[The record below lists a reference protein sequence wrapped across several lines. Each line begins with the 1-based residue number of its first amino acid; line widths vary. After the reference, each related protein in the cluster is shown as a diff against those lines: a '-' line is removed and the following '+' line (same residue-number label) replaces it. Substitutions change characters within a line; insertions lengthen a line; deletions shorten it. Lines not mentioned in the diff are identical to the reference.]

1 MKLVKLV
8 MLSGLWLSCA
18 AVAQQGPAVPVK
30 TALVQQQS
38 VPVWIRAIGQVKA
51 QQSVEIRPQV
61 DGILQR
67 ILVEEGQLV
76 KAGDLLAV
84 IDDRSIRAAY
94 EQAKAQLAVVQAQL
108 DVAKLDLKRYQNL
121 RKDQAVSAQM
131 ADQQQATVQ
140 QLEAQL
146 RSVQATIN
154 AQQVE
159 LSYTQILSPIS
170 GQVGIRNV
178 DAGNYIRTSDASSLF
193 SVVQLD
199 PISIEI
205 ALPQSRLPEL
215 QLLTQQIRQK
225 QTVPV
230 LAYLK
235 EGADPL
241 AQGQLTVVD
250 NRVASATGTIRVKA
264 DFANPDAA
272 LWPSQSVVIA
282 LQSSVLENALTIP
295 VKALQQGPE
304 GAFVWFDNQGK
315 AATAPVEVVLQ
326 DKNQLV
332 VTGVS
337 AGQSLIVDGQSRLR
351 KGAELKIL
359 TDTPQTAAAEQ

>member
-1 MKLVKLV
+1 MNLIKLV
-8 MLSGLWLSCA
+8 MVSGLWLSCA
-18 AVAQQGPAVPVK
+18 AAAQQSPAVPVK

-140 QLEAQL
+140 QLEAEL

-178 DAGNYIRTSDASSLF
+178 DAGNYVRTSDASSLF

-215 QLLTQQIRQK
+215 QLLTQQMRQQ

-235 EGADPL
+235 EGDDPL
-241 AQGQLTVVD
+241 AQGKLTVVD

-282 LQSSVLENALTIP
+282 LQSKVLDQVLTIP

-304 GAFVWFDNQGK
+304 GSFVWFEQQGK

-326 DKNQLV
+326 DKNQVV
-332 VTGVS
+332 VTGLK
-337 AGQSLIVDGQSRLR
+337 AGQQVIVDGQSRLR
-351 KGAELKIL
+351 KGAELKIQ
-359 TDTPQTAAAEQ
+359 TDEPQTKAAGQ

>member
-1 MKLVKLV
+1 MNLIKLV
-8 MLSGLWLSCA
+8 MVSGLWLSCA
-18 AVAQQGPAVPVK
+18 AAAQQSPAVPVK

-51 QQSVEIRPQV
+51 QQSVEIRSQIN
-61 DGILQR
+61 GILQR

-131 ADQQQATVQ
+131 ADQQQAKVQ
-140 QLEAQL
+140 QLEAEL

-154 AQQVE
+154 ARQVE

-178 DAGNYIRTSDASSLF
+178 DAGNYVRTSDASSLF

-215 QLLTQQIRQK
+215 QLLTQQIRQQ

-230 LAYLK
+230 LAFLK
-235 EGADPL
+235 EGDDPL
-241 AQGQLTVVD
+241 AQGKLTVVD

-282 LQSSVLENALTIP
+282 LQSKVLDQVLTIP

-304 GAFVWFDNQGK
+304 GSFVWFEQQGK

-326 DKNQLV
+326 DKNQVV
-332 VTGVS
+332 VTGLK
-337 AGQSLIVDGQSRLR
+337 AGQQVIVDGQSRLR
-351 KGAELKIL
+351 KGAELKIQ
-359 TDTPQTAAAEQ
+359 TDAPQTKAAGQ

>member
-8 MLSGLWLSCA
+8 MLCGLWLSCA
-18 AVAQQGPAVPVK
+18 VVAQQSPAVPVK
-30 TALVQQQS
+30 TAVVQQQA

-61 DGILQR
+61 DGVLQR
-67 ILVEEGQLV
+67 ILVKEGQLV
-76 KAGDLLAV
+76 QAGDLLAV
-84 IDDRSIRAAY
+84 IDDRSIKAAL
-94 EQAKAQLAVVQAQL
+94 EQAKAQLSVVQAQL
-108 DVAKLDLKRYQNL
+108 DVARLDLKRYQNL

-140 QLEAQL
+140 QLEAEL

-159 LSYTQILSPIS
+159 LSFTQILSPIA

-178 DAGNYIRTSDASSLF
+178 DAGNYVRTSDASSLF

-205 ALPQSRLPEL
+205 ALPQSRLAEL
-215 QLLTQQIRQK
+215 QLLMQQIRQK

-264 DFANPDAA
+264 DFANPDSA

-282 LQSSVLENALTIP
+282 LQSKVLENALTIP
-295 VKALQQGPE
+295 AKALQQGPQ
-304 GAFVWFDNQGK
+304 GAFVWFDDQGK
-315 AATAPVEVVLQ
+315 AATAAVDVVLQ
-326 DKNQLV
+326 DKNQVV
-332 VTGVS
+332 VTGVT
-337 AGQSLIVDGQSRLR
+337 AGQQVVVDGQSRLR
-351 KGAELKIL
+351 RGSELKVL
-359 TDTPQTAAAEQ
+359 ADAPQTAATER

>member
-18 AVAQQGPAVPVK
+18 VVAQQSPAVPVK
-30 TALVQQQS
+30 TAVVQQQA

-61 DGILQR
+61 DGVLQR

-76 KAGDLLAV
+76 QAGDLLAV
-84 IDDRSIRAAY
+84 IDDRSIKAAL
-94 EQAKAQLAVVQAQL
+94 EQAKAQLSVVQAQL
-108 DVAKLDLKRYQNL
+108 DVARLDLKRYQNL

-131 ADQQQATVQ
+131 ADQQQAIVQ
-140 QLEAQL
+140 QLEAEL

-159 LSYTQILSPIS
+159 LSFTQILSPIA

-178 DAGNYIRTSDASSLF
+178 DAGNYVRTSDASSLF

-205 ALPQSRLPEL
+205 ALPQSRLAGL
-215 QLLTQQIRQK
+215 QLLMRQIRQK

-250 NRVASATGTIRVKA
+250 NRVTSATGTIRVKA
-264 DFANPDAA
+264 DFANPDSA
-272 LWPSQSVVIA
+272 LWPNQSVVIA
-282 LQSSVLENALTIP
+282 LQSKVLENALTIP
-295 VKALQQGPE
+295 AKALQQGPQ
-304 GAFVWFDNQGK
+304 GAFVWFDDQGK
-315 AATAPVEVVLQ
+315 AATAAVDVVLQ
-326 DKNQLV
+326 DKNQVV
-332 VTGVS
+332 VTGVT
-337 AGQSLIVDGQSRLR
+337 AGQQVVVDGQSRLR
-351 KGAELKIL
+351 RGSELKVL
-359 TDTPQTAAAEQ
+359 TDTPQTAATER

>member
-8 MLSGLWLSCA
+8 MISGLWLSCA
-18 AVAQQGPAVPVK
+18 VVAQQGPAVPVK

-84 IDDRSIRAAY
+84 IDDRSIKAAY
-94 EQAKAQLAVVQAQL
+94 EQAKAQLTVVQAQL

-205 ALPQSRLPEL
+205 SLPQSRLPEL

-282 LQSSVLENALTIP
+282 LQSRVLDNALTIP

-304 GAFVWFDNQGK
+304 GAFVWFNQQGK
-315 AATAPVEVVLQ
+315 AATAAVEVVLQ
-326 DKNQLV
+326 EKNQVV
-332 VTGVS
+332 VTGLT
-337 AGQSLIVDGQSRLR
+337 AGQQVIVDGQSRLR

-359 TDTPQTAAAEQ
+359 TDAPPTAAAEQ

>member
-1 MKLVKLV
+1 MKLVKL
-8 MLSGLWLSCA
+8 MILSGLWLSCA
-18 AVAQQGPAVPVK
+18 VVAQQSPAVPVK
-30 TALVQQQS
+30 TALVQQQT

-61 DGILQR
+61 AGVLQQ
-67 ILVEEGQLV
+67 ILVEEGQWV
-76 KAGDLLAV
+76 KAGELLAV
-84 IDDRSIRAAY
+84 IDDRSIKAAL

-108 DVAKLDLKRYQNL
+108 DVARLDLKRYQNL
-121 RKDQAVSAQM
+121 RKDQSVSAQM
-131 ADQQQATVQ
+131 ADQQQSTVQ
-140 QLEAQL
+140 QLEAEL

-159 LSYTQILSPIS
+159 LSYTQIVSPIA

-178 DAGNYIRTSDASSLF
+178 DAGNYVRTSDANSLF

-205 ALPQSRLPEL
+205 SLPQSRLAEL
-215 QLLTQQIRQK
+215 QLLMQQIRQK

-230 LAYLK
+230 LAFLK
-235 EGADPL
+235 EGAEPL

-250 NRVASATGTIRVKA
+250 NRVASATGTVRIKA
-264 DFANPDAA
+264 DFSNADSA
-272 LWPSQSVVIA
+272 LWPGQSVVIA
-282 LQSSVLENALTIP
+282 LQSKVLESALTVP

-304 GAFVWFDNQGK
+304 GAFVWLNDQGK
-315 AATAPVEVVLQ
+315 AATAAVEVVLQ
-326 DKNQLV
+326 EKNQAV
-332 VTGVS
+332 VTGVA
-337 AGQSLIVDGQSRLR
+337 AGQQVVVDGQSRLR
-351 KGAELKIL
+351 KGTELKIL

>member
-8 MLSGLWLSCA
+8 MLSGLWLSCT
-18 AVAQQGPAVPVK
+18 VIAQQSPAVPVK
-30 TALVQQQS
+30 TAVVQQQA

-51 QQSVEIRPQV
+51 EQSVEIRPQV
-61 DGILQR
+61 DGVLQR

-76 KAGDLLAV
+76 QAGDLLAV
-84 IDDRSIRAAY
+84 IDDRSIKAAL
-94 EQAKAQLAVVQAQL
+94 EQAKAQLSVVQAQL
-108 DVAKLDLKRYQNL
+108 DVARLDLKRYQNL

-140 QLEAQL
+140 QLEAEL
-146 RSVQATIN
+146 RSVQATIH

-159 LSYTQILSPIS
+159 LSFTQILSPFA

-178 DAGNYIRTSDASSLF
+178 DAGNYVRTSDASSLF

-205 ALPQSRLPEL
+205 ALPQSRLAEL
-215 QLLTQQIRQK
+215 QLLMQQIRQK

-241 AQGQLTVVD
+241 AQGKLTVVD
-250 NRVASATGTIRVKA
+250 NRVASASGTIRVKA
-264 DFANPDAA
+264 DFANPDSA
-272 LWPSQSVVIA
+272 LWPGQSVVIA
-282 LQSSVLENALTIP
+282 LQSKVLENALTIP
-295 VKALQQGPE
+295 AKALQQGPQ
-304 GAFVWFDNQGK
+304 GAFVWFDDQGK
-315 AATAPVEVVLQ
+315 AATAAVDVVLQ
-326 DKNQLV
+326 DKNQVV
-332 VTGVS
+332 VTGVT
-337 AGQSLIVDGQSRLR
+337 AGQQVVVDGQSRLR
-351 KGAELKIL
+351 RGSELKVL
-359 TDTPQTAAAEQ
+359 TDAPQTAATEH

>member
-1 MKLVKLV
+1 MKLVKL
-8 MLSGLWLSCA
+8 LISSGLWLSCA
-18 AVAQQGPAVPVK
+18 VVAQQSPAVPVK
-30 TALVQQQS
+30 TALVQQQA
-38 VPVWIRAIGQVKA
+38 VPVWIRAIGQVKP

-61 DGILQR
+61 EGILQR

-84 IDDRSIRAAY
+84 IDDRSIKAAL

-108 DVAKLDLKRYQNL
+108 DVARLDLQRYQNL
-121 RKDQAVSAQM
+121 RKGQAVSAQM

-159 LSYTQILSPIS
+159 LSYTQIVSPIA

-178 DAGNYIRTSDASSLF
+178 DAGNYVRASDANSLF

-205 ALPQSRLPEL
+205 SLPQSRLAEL
-215 QLLTQQIRQK
+215 QRLTQQIRQK

-230 LAYLK
+230 LAYAK

-241 AQGQLTVVD
+241 SQGQLTVVD
-250 NRVASATGTIRVKA
+250 NRVSADTGTIRVKA

-282 LQSSVLENALTIP
+282 LQSEVLNNALTVP
-295 VKALQQGPE
+295 AKAIQQGPE
-304 GAFVWFDNQGK
+304 GTFVWVNQQGK
-315 AATAPVEVVLQ
+315 AATVAVNVIVQ
-326 DKNQLV
+326 DNNQVV
-332 VTGVS
+332 VTGIDV
-337 AGQSLIVDGQSRLR
+337 GQQVIVDGQSRLR
-351 KGAELKIL
+351 KGAELKVL
-359 TDTPQTAAAEQ
+359 TEAAQTAAAEQ

>member
-18 AVAQQGPAVPVK
+18 VLAQQSPAVPVK

-84 IDDRSIRAAY
+84 IDDRSIKAAY

-159 LSYTQILSPIS
+159 LSYTQIVSPIA

-178 DAGNYIRTSDASSLF
+178 DAGNYVRTSDASSLF

-225 QTVPV
+225 QIVPV

-272 LWPSQSVVIA
+272 LWPSQSVLIA
-282 LQSSVLENALTIP
+282 LQSEVLDNVLTIP

-304 GAFVWFDNQGK
+304 GAFVWFDEQGK

-326 DKNQLV
+326 DKNQVV
-332 VTGVS
+332 VTGLT
-337 AGQSLIVDGQSRLR
+337 AGQHVVVDGQSRLR

-359 TDTPQTAAAEQ
+359 TDALATAEH